1 MIIAKEFMFHSA
13 HFLPNYNGKC
23 EKIHGHSYKLQV
35 FVEDKVNSETGMIID
50 FYDFKKIVNEK
61 IISVLD
67 HVNLNDIIENPTTE
81 NIAVWIWDKLKND
94 LKICKITVWETP
106 KSFVEYCGE

>member
-1 MIIAKEFMFHSA
+1 MGGYYMIIAKEFMFHSA

-50 FYDFKKIVNEK
+50 FYDFIIVVKLYFMLYVLKLFKVPK
-61 IISVLD
+61 II
-67 HVNLNDIIENPTTE
+67 IKYFY
-81 NIAVWIWDKLKND
+81 NIYI
-94 LKICKITVWETP
+94 
-106 KSFVEYCGE
+106 